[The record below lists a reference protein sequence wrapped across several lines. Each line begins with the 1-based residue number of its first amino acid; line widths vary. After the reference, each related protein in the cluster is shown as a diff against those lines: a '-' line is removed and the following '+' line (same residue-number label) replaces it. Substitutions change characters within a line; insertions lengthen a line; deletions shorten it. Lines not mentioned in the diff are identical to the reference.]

1 MEFPNERLTLGTV
14 AAQPGSFRR
23 SRFRRFDP
31 LASLTLLLA
40 LAPHAAA
47 QLGMGPRSL
56 PSAVQGTFYYES
68 LSWNL
73 GNLPIAFTL
82 ASGSSLP
89 AGLELYSPYA
99 GAYVLRGTPAT
110 IGSFQFNIVGT
121 DSSTPPLVEN
131 HSYSLMVVAP
141 ATPFQFITSTL
152 PDAIYSAPY
161 AAVLLVAGGT
171 PPYRF
176 SETPPLPLGFIPDVN
191 GYLWMSDVLNTPGTY
206 SFTIYAS
213 DSAVPSAN
221 IHAAFTL
228 NVDPG
233 ICVLSTIMGG
243 ATVGVIWS
251 SQLSASGGAPPYAY
265 ALTSGALP
273 AGLTLNGSSGLISGT
288 PLVGGNYSFRI
299 AATDSQGLSGYSDF
313 TLTIP
318 FPPFALS
325 PASLTPANVG
335 LPYSVTFAV
344 TGGTAPY
351 AWTLESGQQLPAGL
365 TLSSQGVLSG
375 APTTGGNF
383 SMEIRATD
391 KLGNFN
397 VFEFPLDVYD
407 VVPQT
412 LPNGTVGVSYSQ
424 LVGTAGFNFTSMAV
438 ASGSLPPGLSLA
450 AVGSVSVEQ
459 IQGTPTQ
466 SGSWTFTISASG
478 SAGQRATRTYT
489 FTVSAATQLPLTVAG
504 SPPPGWIGAT
514 YSTVFAAGPVTSGPF
529 TFSATAG
536 SLPPGL
542 TLTAGN
548 GVLSGTPTTA
558 GNFNFTVTAQSAANS
573 GSQAFTI
580 QIFAAHLSIA
590 PATVPAGAVNQN
602 YSVTF
607 APSGGTAPYSI
618 YVDQAPPGLAF
629 SFDNPA
635 NITTATLSG
644 QPSAA
649 GTYAFQIVAK
659 DLHGNTG
666 SGNYSLTVTG
676 TALTIQPSA
685 LPSFQWGVAYS
696 LQLTASGGTPPYQFS
711 TSCYLPVGVALSAGG
726 LISGQPSGPGSSS
739 CSILARDS
747 ASGAGQITYAIA
759 YVPPAFTLSPMSFP
773 NGQVGVTY
781 SQSVVASGATTPV
794 QFTVSN
800 GVLPPGLAASASL
813 GQFWEI
819 LGTPASAGAYP
830 FRLTATDAASHSVY
844 LDYSITIANQPIQI
858 SPVTLPAAVVGGAYS
873 VTFSASGGTPPYAFS
888 ASLSCPGE
896 LTFSANGLWSGTPL
910 TARTVTCTISATD
923 SKGVTGSR
931 DYQLTIAPATLTLA
945 PSTLASGQIRVA
957 YSVALQASGGAAPYT
972 FSLTQGSLPAGL
984 SLSSSGAIGGTPQ
997 QAGSFSIRI
1006 AAQDS
1011 KGGSGYKDYS
1021 LQIAGDTIALGP
1033 SALPAATVG
1042 QAYSAQLTASGGAAP
1057 YTFAMVSG
1065 ASWYAGLQLGTNGS
1079 ITGTPT
1085 GGNGA
1090 TVQFTVSA
1098 TDLNG
1103 SSGSATF
1110 KIIVSPNTP
1119 TTLSLSPTSL
1129 PAGHIETPY
1138 SASVQASGGKPPY
1151 TYLLT
1156 QGELPNGVALGVTGA
1171 LAGTPLQIGTFLIQ
1185 IGALDSAG
1193 ATGSANY
1200 QLQIDGDTITIGPST
1215 LPFAYPGQTYFV
1227 QLTASGGKAPYLF
1240 EIAGG
1245 MLWAGLQ
1252 FTSDGRITG
1261 TPAVGSY
1268 GTDPFTLSVTDANGS
1283 KAMVALQIAVVST
1296 LSLPAQNLPKGQVG
1310 AVYAA
1315 TIASAG
1321 GTAPYSFALAPGAAL
1336 PAGLNLSGAGAV
1348 SGTPSQAG
1356 DCSFSIVV
1364 TDATGATASQSF
1376 TISVQPAP
1384 AANALFVSPASLSFL
1399 GTANAASTSA
1409 SGCVAVFAT
1418 TAVSSVTGT
1427 ADAAAL
1433 PWASLGTGA
1442 VQTPGSLCVSVN
1454 WSGLAA
1460 GTYSGALQLSAAN
1473 AQSLTIPLSLT
1484 VAAGSPPRLR
1494 AAPSSISVSAAR
1506 GSAATSMPLAI
1517 YNDGGGTLAYSI
1529 QVPSVSWLS
1538 TSAQSGSAAAGSA
1551 DAVTIWIDPSTM
1563 AAGVY
1568 SAPLTV
1574 QGAGTQQ
1581 TVQVGLLV
1589 NDGPASLGVSQS
1601 AVELVGWSGGAP
1613 VSTTVGVTNQG
1624 GSAVNVSA
1632 AASPGCGGR
1641 LQPQAIAQSL
1651 PPAATATA
1659 EITAIPGQTTPGRY
1673 MCWVQYS
1680 AGTATQVVTV
1690 GLTVL
1695 AAGTSTPAEAP
1706 LSGLVLTAGAASGTI
1721 ALASPPGGSLSFNTV
1736 VEGSDAGWLAVQ
1748 PVSGT
1753 TPGDGML
1760 KLTVTGTA
1768 GTRAAGVY
1776 SATVA
1781 VGLSDGTARSVPVS
1795 LFVPAARSSTQ
1806 SKTLD
1811 AAGFQPCDASDPVA
1825 AQLLSPVSGFFGY
1838 AGRPISVRVQI
1849 ENCDGSAPGN
1859 ANVTARSGSQDL
1871 VLAPESAGVW
1881 TGTWIPSQA
1890 QLPAIL
1896 EATVQ
1901 SASPQVGY
1909 MLNLQAVG
1917 AVAAGSSTDPA
1928 VTSAIPSAS
1937 GRASDALAQG
1947 SWVTIRGANLASQTV
1962 AAAGPGLPSSL
1973 GGVQALIGGQPLYLD
1988 SVSPTWLMALLPSS
2002 LPINTQQQILVVRDG
2017 DPGPPVTV
2025 AVSEIRPALFTIDGS
2040 GGGQAAA
2047 LLANTATV
2055 ADSSDPAAR
2064 GDYVE
2069 CFGSGFG
2076 PISNSVPDGEPAS
2089 ATQLAFT
2096 KYPVSATVG
2105 GQPATVTFS
2114 GAAPGLVGIYQIN
2127 IQIPAGA
2134 PVGNAVQVVLTE
2146 QGVDSNPV
2154 TIAIQ

>member
-1 MEFPNERLTLGTV
+1 MEIPTEGSAPGV
-14 AAQPGSFRR
+14 VIQPGSFRR
-23 SRFRRFDP
+23 RSFRRSGP

-47 QLGMGPRSL
+47 QGTINL
-56 PSAVQGTFYYES
+56 PSAVQGTTYYEP
-68 LSWNL
+68 LSW
-73 GNLPIAFTL
+73 GVGFPPFTFTL

-89 AGLELYSPYA
+89 PGLELYSPYA
-99 GAYVLRGTPAT
+99 GGYVLKGTPTT
-110 IGSFQFNIVGT
+110 IGLFQFNFIVT
-121 DSSTPPLVEN
+121 DSSKPPLVWN
-131 HSYSLMVVAP
+131 QGYSVAVVAP
-141 ATPFQFITSTL
+141 ALPLQFTTSTL

-161 AAVLLVAGGT
+161 AAVLLVVGGT
-171 PPYRF
+171 PPYNF
-176 SETPPLPLGFIPDVN
+176 NPVPPLPVGLGLDTN
-191 GYLWMSDVLNTPGTY
+191 GYLSGEVSSPPGTY
-206 SFTIYAS
+206 NFTLYAF
-213 DSAVPSAN
+213 DSAFPSAN
-221 IHAAFTL
+221 IQAAFTIK
-228 NVDPG
+228 VDPG
-233 ICVLSTIMGG
+233 ILVSSQIMAG
-243 ATVGVIWS
+243 ATVGVLWS
-251 SQLSASGGAPPYAY
+251 NQLSASGGTPPYAY

-273 AGLTLNGSSGLISGT
+273 AGLTFNGSSGLISGT
-288 PLVGGNYSFRI
+288 PLVGGNYSFTI
-299 AATDSQGLSGYSDF
+299 TATDSKGLSGYSDF
-313 TLTIP
+313 TLSIP
-318 FPPFALS
+318 FPTFTLS
-325 PASLTPANVG
+325 PASLTPDNVG
-335 LPYSVTFAV
+335 LPYSVTFTV

-351 AWTLESGQQLPAGL
+351 AWTLESGYQLPAGL

-375 APTTGGNF
+375 TPTIGGSF
-383 SMEIRATD
+383 IFVIRATD
-391 KLGNFN
+391 KLGNYA
-397 VFEFPLDVYD
+397 VFGIVLNVYD

-412 LPNGTVGVSYSQ
+412 LPNGTVGVPYSQ
-424 LVGTAGFNFTSMAV
+424 QLGTAGFNFTSMTV

-450 AVGSVSVEQ
+450 AVSSVPVGQ

-466 SGSWTFTISASG
+466 VGSWTFTISASG
-478 SAGQRATRTYT
+478 SAGQQATRTYT
-489 FTVSAATQLPLTVAG
+489 FTVAAPTQPPLTVAG
-504 SPPPGWIGAT
+504 SAPPGWIGAA
-514 YSTVFAAGPVTSGPF
+514 YSTVFTAGPANSGPF
-529 TFSATAG
+529 TFSLTAG

-542 TLTAGN
+542 TLAAGS
-548 GVLSGTPTTA
+548 GVLSGMPTTA
-558 GNFNFTVTAQSAANS
+558 GNFNFTITAQSATNS

-607 APSGGTAPYSI
+607 APSGGTAPYYI
-618 YVDQAPPGLAF
+618 YIDQTPPGLAL
-629 SFDNPA
+629 SYDNPA
-635 NITTATLSG
+635 SVTTATLSG

-649 GTYAFQIVAK
+649 GTYTFQISAR
-659 DLHGNTG
+659 DFTGNTG

-685 LPSFQWGVAYS
+685 LSSFQWGVAYS
-696 LQLTASGGTPPYQFS
+696 VQLTASGGTPPYQFS
-711 TSCYLPVGVALSAGG
+711 TACSLPAGVTLSAGG
-726 LISGQPSGPGSSS
+726 LISGQPSGSGSSS

-747 ASGAGQITYAIA
+747 ASGAGQITYTIT

-781 SQSVVASGATTPV
+781 FQSVAATGATAPV

-800 GVLPPGLAASASL
+800 GVLPPGLAAAPNL
-813 GQFWEI
+813 GQFWQ
-819 LGTPASAGAYP
+819 LSGTPTSAGAYP
-830 FRLTATDAASHSVY
+830 FRLTATDATSHSVY

-858 SPVTLPAAVVGGAYS
+858 SPVTLPAAVVGVAYS

-888 ASLSCPGE
+888 ASPSCPSE
-896 LTFSANGLWSGTPL
+896 LTLSASGLWSGTPL
-910 TARTVTCTISATD
+910 AVRTVTCTISATD

-931 DYQLTIAPATLTLA
+931 DYQLTITSATLTLA
-945 PSTLASGQIRVA
+945 PSTLPSGQIRVA
-957 YSVALQASGGAAPYT
+957 YSVTLQASGGAPPYT
-972 FSLTQGSLPAGL
+972 FSLTQGSVPTGI
-984 SLSSSGAIGGTPQ
+984 SLTSSGLIGGTPQ
-997 QAGSFSIRI
+997 QAGSFSFRI
-1006 AAQDS
+1006 VAQDS
-1011 KGGSGYKDYS
+1011 KGASGYKDYS
-1021 LQIAGDTIALGP
+1021 LQIAGDTITLGP

-1042 QAYSAQLTASGGAAP
+1042 QAYSAQLTASGGSAP
-1057 YTFAMVSG
+1057 YTFALVSG
-1065 ASWYAGLQLGTNGS
+1065 SWYTGLQLGTSGS
-1079 ITGTPT
+1079 ITGTPA

-1090 TVQFTVSA
+1090 TIQFTVSA

-1103 SSGSATF
+1103 SSGSATYQ
-1110 KIIVSPNTP
+1110 ITVSPNYP

-1138 SASVQASGGKPPY
+1138 SASVQASGGTPPY
-1151 TYLLT
+1151 TYSLT
-1156 QGELPNGVALGVTGA
+1156 QGELPNGVTLGVTGA
-1171 LAGTPLQIGTFLIQ
+1171 LSGTPLQIGSFLIQ
-1185 IGALDSAG
+1185 IGARDSAG
-1193 ATGSANY
+1193 ASGSANY
-1200 QLQIDGDTITIGPST
+1200 QIQINGDTITVTPST
-1215 LPFAYPGQTYFV
+1215 LPDAYPGQTYFV

-1245 MLWAGLQ
+1245 TLWASLQ
-1252 FTSDGRITG
+1252 LTSDGRIIG
-1261 TPAVGSY
+1261 TPATGSY
-1268 GTDPFTLSVTDANGS
+1268 GTDPFTLSVTDTNGS
-1283 KAMVALQIAVVST
+1283 MAVVALQIVVEST

-1315 TIASAG
+1315 AIAAAG

-1348 SGTPSQAG
+1348 SGTPSEAG
-1356 DCSFSIVV
+1356 DCPFSIVV
-1364 TDATGATASQSF
+1364 TDATGAKASQSF
-1376 TISVQPAP
+1376 TISVLPAP

-1399 GTANAASTSA
+1399 GTADAASTSA
-1409 SGCVAVFAT
+1409 NGCVAVFAT
-1418 TAVSSVTGT
+1418 TTASSVT
-1427 ADAAAL
+1427 ASPDAAAS

-1454 WSGLAA
+1454 WSSLAA

-1484 VAAGSPPRLR
+1484 VAAGSPPQLR
-1494 AAPSSISVSAAR
+1494 AAPSSISVSAAQ
-1506 GSAATSMPLAI
+1506 GSAATSMPLVI

-1529 QVPSVSWLS
+1529 QAPSVSWLS
-1538 TSAQSGSAAAGSA
+1538 TSAQSGSAAAGGS

-1568 SAPLTV
+1568 SVSLTV
-1574 QGAGTQQ
+1574 QGAGTEQS
-1581 TVQVGLLV
+1581 VQVSLLV

-1632 AASPGCGGR
+1632 AASPGCGGC
-1641 LQPQAIAQSL
+1641 LQPQAITQSL
-1651 PPAATATA
+1651 SPAATATA
-1659 EITAIPGQTTPGRY
+1659 QITANPGQMTPGRY
-1673 MCWVQYS
+1673 TSWVQYS
-1680 AGTATQVVTV
+1680 AATATQVVTV

-1695 AAGTSTPAEAP
+1695 AAGTSTPSEAP

-1721 ALASPPGGSLSFNTV
+1721 ALASPPGGLLSFNTV
-1736 VEGSDAGWLAVQ
+1736 VEGSDTGWLTVQ

-1760 KLTVTGTA
+1760 TLTVTGTA

-1795 LFVPAARSSTQ
+1795 LFVPTAPLSTQ
-1806 SKTLD
+1806 SKALD
-1811 AAGFQPCDASDPVA
+1811 AAGFQPCDGSDPVA

-1838 AGRPISVRVQI
+1838 AGRPIPVRVQI
-1849 ENCDGSAPGN
+1849 ENCDGSAPGS
-1859 ANVTARSGSQDL
+1859 ANITARSESQDL

-1881 TGTWIPSQA
+1881 SGTWIPSQA

-1901 SASPQVGY
+1901 SASPQAGY

-1917 AVAAGSSTDPA
+1917 AIGAGSSTDPA
-1928 VTSAIPSAS
+1928 VTSAIPTAS

-1947 SWVTIRGANLASQTV
+1947 SWVTIGGANLASQAA

-1973 GGVQALIGGQPLYLD
+1973 GGVQVLIGGQPLYLD

-2025 AVSEIRPALFTIDGS
+2025 AVSEIAPALFTIDGS

-2076 PISNSVPDGEPAS
+2076 PLTNSVPDGEPAS
-2089 ATQLAFT
+2089 LTQLAFT

-2105 GQPATVTFS
+2105 GQPAAVTFS

-2127 IQIPAGA
+2127 IQIPASA